1 MAIGLQSK
9 MLITKSNLP
18 RKRKRAFKPFIFLN
32 SFIDDVGADE
42 FCDQSIMHSK
52 KGLSPYCMLEPR
64 TKT

>member
-18 RKRKRAFKPFIFLN
+18 RKRKRAFKPFIFFN

-42 FCDQSIMHSK
+42 ICDQSLLYACK
-52 KGLSPYCMLEPR
+52 RDEPLLHA
-64 TKT
+64 